1 MIFPATVCYS
11 LAQFVSSSSSLLL
24 LTTSSYSL
32 LQFFGCSSRR
42 LGKGYGSHPSV
53 NGGRQIAAF
62 LPKIIVVRPLL
73 FLARKG
79 RERSLSVGGGR
90 GGSRGAR
97 PCVTSAQMIHWWAN
111 LSWLPCDFSNNSHPR
126 QTSLISISLINETS
140 NTWHRHRKRNFT
152 AMSSQARNLTAKWDW
167 LGHSFVKMGSIV
179 KSEFANNLEK
189 F

>member
-32 LQFFGCSSRR
+32 LQFLAAEPDVLEKVVGAIRQWW
-42 LGKGYGSHPSV
+42 PSDHCFSP
-53 NGGRQIAAF
+53 QDHCCQTIAF
-62 LPKIIVVRPLL
+62 P
-73 FLARKG
+73 RKK
-79 RERSLSVGGGR
+79 RERAFSISWRGGE
-90 GGSRGAR
+90 GSRGAR

-179 KSEFANNLEK
+179 KSEFANNLDK